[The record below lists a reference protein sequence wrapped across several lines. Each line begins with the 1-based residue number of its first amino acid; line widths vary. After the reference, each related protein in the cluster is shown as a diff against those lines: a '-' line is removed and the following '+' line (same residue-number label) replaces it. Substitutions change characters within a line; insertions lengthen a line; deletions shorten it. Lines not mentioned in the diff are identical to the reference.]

1 MYKKTIFLLIS
12 IFLHRFAFSESEVAR
27 LVPMVITKIAHALPA
42 FTQGLAIDEDQLY
55 ESTGLYGQSTIR
67 LLNISTGEVIRGS
80 PLSSNLFGEGI
91 AVFPDQIIQLTWK
104 ELQTIVYDR
113 NTLKIKHILFY
124 SGEGWGLCRDENT
137 VWMSN
142 GTSVLTQRN
151 IETFSIIKTLD
162 VHLMGRQM
170 NDLNDLECV
179 GNFLY
184 ANVYGKN
191 DILQIDKLTGAV
203 SAVIDASSLLS
214 RGEKGRLNQNQVLNG
229 IAFRPKNGTFFLT
242 GKEWPWIFEVRFVSA
257 DFLVPDIF

>member
-1 MYKKTIFLLIS
+1 
-12 IFLHRFAFSESEVAR
+12 
-27 LVPMVITKIAHALPA
+27 
-42 FTQGLAIDEDQLY
+42 
-55 ESTGLYGQSTIR
+55 
-67 LLNISTGEVIRGS
+67 
-80 PLSSNLFGEGI
+80 
-91 AVFPDQIIQLTWK
+91 
-104 ELQTIVYDR
+104 
-113 NTLKIKHILFY
+113 
-124 SGEGWGLCRDENT
+124 
-137 VWMSN
+137 
-142 GTSVLTQRN
+142 
-151 IETFSIIKTLD
+151 
-162 VHLMGRQM
+162 M

>member
-1 MYKKTIFLLIS
+1 
-12 IFLHRFAFSESEVAR
+12 
-27 LVPMVITKIAHALPA
+27 
-42 FTQGLAIDEDQLY
+42 
-55 ESTGLYGQSTIR
+55 
-67 LLNISTGEVIRGS
+67 
-80 PLSSNLFGEGI
+80 
-91 AVFPDQIIQLTWK
+91 
-104 ELQTIVYDR
+104 
-113 NTLKIKHILFY
+113 
-124 SGEGWGLCRDENT
+124 
-137 VWMSN
+137 MSN